1 MPNMNTKAFIQD
13 IDDFAEAVAASMEV
27 ALSPTVI
34 EELNA
39 ILIPLADLRMALNDL
54 SEETLHYVDTD

>member
-1 MPNMNTKAFIQD
+1 MNTKAFIQD

-27 ALSPTVI
+27 TLSPTVI

-54 SEETLHYVDTD
+54 SEETLHYVNTD

>member
-1 MPNMNTKAFIQD
+1 MNTKAFIQD